1 MRQHLEG
8 SSALETCLCIY
19 KHIYV
24 CIYIHILLL
33 YFQDTVES
41 TVQTIHNL
49 TVVEALYLSNY
60 IYISTFTYIN
70 IYNTL
75 LPHCFS
81 IFDIVLLSCSCP
93 VLIPIMIQCV
103 KVKEKLLQCPG
114 HYWHE
119 IGSKIL
125 LNK

>member
-1 MRQHLEG
+1 ML
-8 SSALETCLCIY
+8 
-19 KHIYV
+19 
-24 CIYIHILLL
+24 
-33 YFQDTVES
+33 
-41 TVQTIHNL
+41 
-49 TVVEALYLSNY
+49 
-60 IYISTFTYIN
+60 TYIN

-81 IFDIVLLSCSCP
+81 ICDIVLLSCSCP
-93 VLIPIMIQCV
+93 VLIPIMIQFV

-119 IGSKIL
+119 IGSKFL